1 MKYIFLLLVLLTA
14 CTKDTLIDSAS
25 ANNISAEIIS
35 QDKKFGYDL
44 KIKSEG
50 NEFIIDVEDL
60 KPWKV
65 DFCNVHEFCV
75 KVTGNGGCFPEKYVF
90 REEKTENL
98 VDSTRQTW

>member
-1 MKYIFLLLVLLTA
+1 M
-14 CTKDTLIDSAS
+14 
-25 ANNISAEIIS
+25 
-35 QDKKFGYDL
+35 Q
-44 KIKSEG
+44 KIRK
-50 NEFIIDVEDL
+50 NYYR
-60 KPWKV
+60 KV

>member
-1 MKYIFLLLVLLTA
+1 MQKIRK
-14 CTKDTLIDSAS
+14 KDC
-25 ANNISAEIIS
+25 E
-35 QDKKFGYDL
+35 
-44 KIKSEG
+44 
-50 NEFIIDVEDL
+50 
-60 KPWKV
+60 KV